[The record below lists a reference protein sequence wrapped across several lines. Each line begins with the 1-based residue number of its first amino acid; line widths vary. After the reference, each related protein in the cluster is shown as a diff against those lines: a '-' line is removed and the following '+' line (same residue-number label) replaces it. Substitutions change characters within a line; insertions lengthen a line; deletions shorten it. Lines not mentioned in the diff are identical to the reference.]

1 MINERC
7 RRVGGGGVRIHRLCG
22 RLLVTGPNDHVAHK
36 LAVFVATTLERLAP
50 PLAIGR
56 QVVEEELPEER
67 SIAALIGTSV

>member
-36 LAVFVATTLERLAP
+36 LSVFVATTLER